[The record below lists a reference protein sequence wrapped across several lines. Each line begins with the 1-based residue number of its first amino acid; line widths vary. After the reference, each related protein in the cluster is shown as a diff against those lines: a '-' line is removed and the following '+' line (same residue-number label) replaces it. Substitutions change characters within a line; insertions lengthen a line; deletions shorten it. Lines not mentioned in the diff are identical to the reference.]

1 MFPASDPVGLPG
13 LAALGFGIALFAVAL
28 LGARL
33 RARRDAAERGG
44 RRANS
49 SILWIALQGLAIGLA
64 GAGPIHVVLDP
75 LSPAALITAAI
86 TLAIMLGAVFLFD
99 WSSRAMGKNWA
110 LVARTRA
117 DASLVTTGPFAYVRN
132 PIYAALGL
140 FMVAMAIAYGHTRM
154 LIVAMPLFAFATWM
168 RVSLEE
174 KLLRAEFGAAY
185 DAYSNRVKRFVPGL
199 L

>member
-1 MFPASDPVGLPG
+1 MLPPSDPVGLPG
-13 LAALGFGIALFAVAL
+13 LAALGFGIALFAIAL
-28 LGARL
+28 LSARL

-44 RRANS
+44 MRANS
-49 SILWIALQGLAIGLA
+49 SILWIALQGVAIGLA
-64 GAGPIHVVLDP
+64 GFGPIRMVLDP
-75 LSPAALITAAI
+75 LSPPALVAAAI
-86 TLAIMLGAVFLFD
+86 TLVLMLAAVFLFD
-99 WSSRAMGKNWA
+99 WSSRAMGRNWA

-132 PIYAALGL
+132 PIYVALGL

-154 LIVAMPLFAFATWM
+154 LIFAMPLFALATWM

-174 KLLRAEFGAAY
+174 KLLRAEFGATY
-185 DAYSNRVKRFVPGL
+185 DAYTKQVKRFVPGL